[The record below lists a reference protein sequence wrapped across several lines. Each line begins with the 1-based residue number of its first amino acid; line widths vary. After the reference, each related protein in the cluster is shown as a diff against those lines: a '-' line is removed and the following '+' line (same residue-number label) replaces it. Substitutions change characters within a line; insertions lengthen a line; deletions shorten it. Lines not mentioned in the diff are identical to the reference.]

1 MWLAR
6 QLAVL
11 CLIGVGACVSIS
23 AGKPTADV
31 DRATERETVVL
42 LHGLGRGEAAMWFLA
57 SRIERAGFHVVR
69 IGYNSLADSP
79 ERIIVAVSQKIDA
92 CCKAS
97 PKPIH
102 FVGHSL
108 GGLIIRAYLA
118 ENRPRV
124 LGRVVLIATPNAG
137 TPVVDNYRNSWWMG
151 LAGPTAKSLGTG
163 PDSFPNSLP
172 APDYPVGVIAGIWS
186 RHGVDLIPGDDD
198 GLVPLESTKVTG
210 MADFIIVASNHAWM
224 RYSQEVTRQTIAF
237 LRSGRFLR
245 DGGEAAAVKRVR
257 IGLGSPRRPC
267 SVEIPG

>member
-1 MWLAR
+1 
-6 QLAVL
+6 
-11 CLIGVGACVSIS
+11 
-23 AGKPTADV
+23 
-31 DRATERETVVL
+31 
-42 LHGLGRGEAAMWFLA
+42 MWFLA

-97 PKPIH
+97 PKPVH

-198 GLVPLESTKVTG
+198 GLVSLESTKVTG
-210 MADFIIVASNHAWM
+210 MADFIIVESNHAWM
-224 RYSQEVTRQTIAF
+224 RYSQEVARQTIAF
-237 LRSGRFLR
+237 LRCGTFEPGMPTTNRAWRPREGPKPSAPLPPRAPAPPAGPASPWARPARSSPARGRTRAGCARRAGSGW
-245 DGGEAAAVKRVR
+245 
-257 IGLGSPRRPC
+257 RR
-267 SVEIPG
+267 GARR